1 MSLIKG
7 KRHHQKTQ
15 RLRIVM
21 SLFPVSY
28 VRTRTAKNHLN
39 EIKRKE
45 KEKERRRERER
56 EREKLLA

>member
-1 MSLIKG
+1 
-7 KRHHQKTQ
+7 
-15 RLRIVM
+15 M